1 MPEAKKKDDEVVCEF
16 FGIKI
21 TTKNPNVARILTS
34 DVAVLANLD
43 VREVKTF
50 IMSEDNP
57 DDESTDYPE
66 EEQEEE
72 QEQE

>member
-1 MPEAKKKDDEVVCEF
+1 MPDGNEKDDEVVCEF

-34 DVAVLANLD
+34 DVGKIVNLD

-50 IMSEDNP
+50 LVDDQAEPAD
-57 DDESTDYPE
+57 DDESKDPPQLE
-66 EEQEEE
+66 EDE
-72 QEQE
+72 